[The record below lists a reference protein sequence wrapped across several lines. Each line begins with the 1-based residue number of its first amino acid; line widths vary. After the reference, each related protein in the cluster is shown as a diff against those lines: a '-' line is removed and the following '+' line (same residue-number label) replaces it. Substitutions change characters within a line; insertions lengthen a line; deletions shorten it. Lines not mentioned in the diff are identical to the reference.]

1 MRKKRR
7 SVRTKTLVMLLSVIT
22 IIGGTFGGSLAW
34 LVDTSPAVTNVFTVG
49 RVKVSTEPQTST
61 FSLRGGRDDSL
72 RMVPGWELT
81 IEDPAVIVEAGS
93 EACYLFMK
101 IDEDAGSFYTDEQIG
116 FRDYLS
122 YKVTEGWTLLTSDG
136 VNPVPA
142 NVYYRVV
149 ERSDVDQ
156 AFNLIHE
163 KKVKVSEH
171 ITSEMLDALTKPGAA
186 LPSLTFSAYAVQL
199 YSGNDVTFSPAEAWA
214 KTSDPSGFDTAASN
228 SPSETPI
235 SDVNA

>member
-7 SVRTKTLVMLLSVIT
+7 SVRTKALIMLLSVIT

-49 RVKVSTEPQTST
+49 KVQVRTEMPAST
-61 FSLRGGRDDSL
+61 FSLRGDRDDSL

-81 IEDPAVIVEAGS
+81 IQDPAVIVEAGS

-101 IDEDAGSFYTDEQIG
+101 IDEDAGSFYTDAQIG
-116 FRDYLS
+116 FRDYLN
-122 YKVTEGWTLLTSDG
+122 YAVTEGWTLLAGDG
-136 VNPVPA
+136 VNPVPP

-149 ERSDVDQ
+149 ERSDIDQ

-171 ITSEMLDALTKPGAA
+171 ITSEMMSALTQPGAA
-186 LPSLTFSAYAVQL
+186 LPTLTFSAYAVQL

-214 KTSDPSGFDTAASN
+214 KISDPSGLDTAEST
-228 SPSETPI
+228 SPGETPI
-235 SDVNA
+235 FDVNA

>member
-7 SVRTKTLVMLLSVIT
+7 SVRTKTLVMLLSVVA

-34 LVDTSPAVTNVFTVG
+34 LTDTSPAVTNVFTVG
-49 RVKVSTEPQTST
+49 KVNVTTEPQTST
-61 FSLRGGRDDSL
+61 FSLRGGRDNEL

-101 IDEDAGSFYTDEQIG
+101 IDEDAGSFYTDERIG
-116 FRDYLS
+116 FKDYLS
-122 YKVTEGWTLLTSDG
+122 YKVTEGWTLLVSDG

-149 ERSDVDQ
+149 EQSDVDQ

-171 ITSEMLDALTKPGAA
+171 ITSEMLNALTQPGAT

-214 KTSDPSGFDTAASN
+214 KTSDPSGLDTAAN
-228 SPSETPI
+228 TSPSETPI